1 MTLPDLLARVVEHS
15 RRRAV
20 FVSLGGLAL
29 MLAMG
34 WVGAARLGVS
44 TDTDKLFAASLP
56 WRQRQIVWDKQF
68 PQFRDLLVTVVDADT
83 PEQADAT
90 AAALAAK
97 LSADPAHFSGVQ
109 RPDASPYFDREG
121 LMLVDTAK
129 LSDLLNQT
137 IDAQPFLGQLNADPT
152 ARGLFAALSLIA
164 QGVEHGQ
171 ANLGPFAPALGAF
184 HNTMRAAL
192 DGKPRPLSWQTLLAG
207 PLLEQAGRYR
217 FVLAKPKLDFA
228 ALEPGGDATGV
239 LRADIAALPWVAAG
253 QARARVTGSVA
264 LADEEFG
271 TVAQGA
277 VAGTIGSGLLVALW
291 LLLAV
296 RSFRLIVPILLTL
309 LLGLSVT
316 TGFAALAVGT
326 LNLISVAFAIL
337 FVGIA
342 VDFAIQFSVRYR
354 AARLARPRDPAAAL
368 DITARM
374 VGPQILVAAS
384 ATAAGFLAFVPT
396 SFKGVAEL
404 GLIAGFGMLA
414 AFACTLV
421 FLPAALT
428 LMRPRPEHGE
438 VGFAGGNE
446 LERRLRRVR
455 PFVLSLFGVLGVLG
469 LGLIARL
476 TFDSDPLHTKDP
488 TTEAMRTLTDLMGS
502 PFTNPYT
509 IDILRPTL
517 AEADA
522 LAVRLRTLSLVADA
536 LTLSSFVPA
545 DQPAKL
551 AMLADARDVLAPTL
565 APLSPP
571 APVTAAAIRMAAKG
585 AADSL
590 DRVLGELAL
599 DDPLR
604 PVAADLRALATS
616 PDVIAL
622 SANAALTQFLPPML
636 DRLRSALQAMP
647 VTAADVPPGIA
658 RDWRL
663 PDGQARV
670 QVLAR
675 PQARDSAGLH
685 ALVRQ
690 VGTVA
695 PDAGGSAVGIV
706 ETAAT
711 IVGAFSTAAL
721 FALAAI
727 AVILALVL
735 RRALDVALVMG
746 PLMLSA
752 LMTVVAC
759 VALPMPLNFANVIAL
774 PLLLGVGVSF
784 NIYFVMNWRAGASRF
799 LGTATARAIVFSA
812 LTTGTAFGTLALSQH
827 PGTSSMGK
835 LLLLS
840 LGCTLVVSLL
850 FVPTLLNRPPALASG
865 QPDSATRRAPPRAR
879 TRASVH

>member
-1 MTLPDLLARVVEHS
+1 MTLPDLLARIVEHS

-20 FVSLGGLAL
+20 PVLLGGLAL

-34 WVGAARLGVS
+34 WVGASRLGVS
-44 TDTDKLFAASLP
+44 TDTDKLFSERLP
-56 WRQRQIVWDKQF
+56 WRQRQIAWDKQF
-68 PQFRDLLVTVVDADT
+68 PQFRNLLVTVIDADT
-83 PEQADAT
+83 PEQADET
-90 AAALAAK
+90 AAELTARLD
-97 LSADPAHFSGVQ
+97 ADKTDFHDVT
-109 RPDASPYFDREG
+109 RPDASPYFDRVG

-129 LSDLLNQT
+129 LTDLLDQT

-152 ARGLFAALSLIA
+152 ARGLFGALGLIA
-164 QGVEHGQ
+164 QGIEHGQ
-171 ANLGPFAPALGAF
+171 ANLGPFAPALKAF
-184 HNTMRAAL
+184 DRTMRAAL
-192 DGKPRPLSWQTLLAG
+192 DGNPLPLSWQALLAG
-207 PLLEQAGRYR
+207 PLLEQAGQYR
-217 FVLAKPKLDFA
+217 FVLAKPKLDFN
-228 ALEPGGDATGV
+228 ALEPGGVATDA
-239 LRADIAALPWVAAG
+239 LRADIAKLTWVAAG
-253 QARARVTGSVA
+253 RARARVTGSVA
-264 LADEEFG
+264 LADEEFA

-277 VAGTIGSGLLVALW
+277 AAGTIGSGLLVMLW

-296 RSFRLIVPILLTL
+296 RSVRLIVPILLTL

-316 TGFAALAVGT
+316 IGFAALAVGT

-354 AARLARPRDPAAAL
+354 AARFARPRDPAAAL

-396 SFKGVAEL
+396 SFKGVGEL

-428 LMRPRPEHGE
+428 IMRPRPERGE
-438 VGFAGGNE
+438 IGFPAGNIM
-446 LERRLRRVR
+446 ERRLRRVR
-455 PFVLSLFGVLGVLG
+455 PFVLGVFGALGVLG
-469 LGLIARL
+469 LLLIGHLR
-476 TFDSDPLHTKDP
+476 FDSDPLHTKDP

-522 LAVRLRTLSLVADA
+522 LAVRLRKLPLVADA

-551 AMLADARDVLAPTL
+551 ALLADARDVLAPTL
-565 APLSPP
+565 APLPRPAQLSPI
-571 APVTAAAIRMAAKG
+571 AIRIAAKA

-590 DRVLGELAL
+590 DRVLDRLPP

-604 PVAADLRALATS
+604 PVAADLRALATAS
-616 PDVIAL
+616 DDVVMT
-622 SANAALTQFLPPML
+622 ANQSLTRFLRPML
-636 DRLRSALQAMP
+636 ERLRTALQAAP

-675 PQARDSAGLH
+675 AQARDSAGLH
-685 ALVRQ
+685 ALVQEVR
-690 VGTVA
+690 TVA

-711 IVGAFSTAAL
+711 IVGAFSQAAL
-721 FALAAI
+721 FALVAI

-746 PLMLSA
+746 PLLLSA
-752 LMTVVAC
+752 LMTVVVC
-759 VALPMPLNFANVIAL
+759 VALPLPLNFANVIAL

-784 NIYFVMNWRAGASRF
+784 NIYFVMNWRAGTSRF

-827 PGTSSMGK
+827 PGTSSMGQ

-840 LGCTLVVSLL
+840 LGCTLVASLV
-850 FVPTLLNRPPALASG
+850 FVPTLLNRPPRAAPARPDLA
-865 QPDSATRRAPPRAR
+865 APQARPRAR
-879 TRASVH
+879 NPASVE

>member
-1 MTLPDLLARVVEHS
+1 MTLPDLLARIVEHS
-15 RRRAV
+15 RRRAA
-20 FVSLGGLAL
+20 FVVLGGVAL
-29 MLAMG
+29 MLAMA
-34 WVGAARLGVS
+34 WVGASRLGVS
-44 TDTDKLFAASLP
+44 TDTDKLFSARLP
-56 WRQRQIVWDKQF
+56 WRQRQIAWDKQF
-68 PQFRDLLVTVVDADT
+68 PQFRDLLVTVIDADT
-83 PEQADAT
+83 PEQADET
-90 AAALAAK
+90 AATLAAR
-97 LSADPAHFSGVQ
+97 LAADTTHFSDVT

-137 IDAQPFLGQLNADPT
+137 IDAQPFLGQLNADPS
-152 ARGLFAALSLIA
+152 ARGLFAALGLVA
-164 QGVEHGQ
+164 QGIEHGQ

-184 HNTMRAAL
+184 HHTMRAAL
-192 DGKPRPLSWQTLLAG
+192 DGRPQSLSWQALLAG

-217 FVLAKPKLDFA
+217 FVLAKPTLDFN
-228 ALEPGGDATGV
+228 ALEPGGVATEA
-239 LRADIAALPWVAAG
+239 LRADIARLTWVAAG

-264 LADEEFG
+264 LADEEFA

-277 VAGTIGSGLLVALW
+277 VAGTIGSGALVLLW
-291 LLLAV
+291 LVLAV
-296 RSFRLIVPILLTL
+296 RGVRLIVPILLTL
-309 LLGLSVT
+309 LLGLSIT

-396 SFKGVAEL
+396 SFKGVGEL

-414 AFACTLV
+414 AFACTLI

-428 LMRPRPEHGE
+428 LMRPRPERGE
-438 VGFAGGNE
+438 IGFAGGDA
-446 LERRLRRVR
+446 LERRLRRSR
-455 PFVLSLFGVLGVLG
+455 PFVLAMFGILGVLG
-469 LGLIARL
+469 LVLVARL
-476 TFDSDPLHTKDP
+476 DFDSDPLHTKDP
-488 TTEAMRTLTDLMGS
+488 STEAMRTLTDLMGS

-509 IDILRPTL
+509 VDILRPSL
-517 AEADA
+517 AEAEA
-522 LAVRLRTLSLVADA
+522 LATRLRKLPLVVDA
-536 LTLSSFVPA
+536 LTLSSFVPG

-551 AMLADARDVLAPTL
+551 ALLADARDVLAPTL
-565 APLSPP
+565 APLPRPPPLSPV
-571 APVTAAAIRMAAKG
+571 ALRVAAAA

-590 DRVLGELAL
+590 DRVLDKLPP

-604 PVAADLRALATS
+604 PVAADLRALATAS
-616 PDVIAL
+616 DNTVMIANQ
-622 SANAALTQFLPPML
+622 SLTRFLPPML
-636 DRLRSALQAMP
+636 ERLRTALQATP

-658 RDWRL
+658 RDWLL
-663 PDGQARV
+663 PDGQARI
-670 QVLAR
+670 QVLAQPR
-675 PQARDSAGLH
+675 ARDSAGLH
-685 ALVRQ
+685 ALVAEVR
-690 VGTVA
+690 GLA

-706 ETAAT
+706 ETADT
-711 IVGAFSTAAL
+711 IVHAFITAAL
-721 FALAAI
+721 FALVAI

-746 PLMLSA
+746 PLLLSA

-759 VALPMPLNFANVIAL
+759 VALPLPLNFANVIAL

-799 LGTATARAIVFSA
+799 LGTATTRAIVFSA

-827 PGTSSMGK
+827 PGTSSMGQ

-850 FVPTLLNRPPALASG
+850 FVPTLLDRPPKA
-865 QPDSATRRAPPRAR
+865 APARPGSTTPQAQPRAR
-879 TRASVH
+879 NPASVE